1 MNEELDVNF
10 VSLPNTSV
18 LETKIPFDI
27 FQILVDAINVPSD
40 TLQKYNSNLLGHLE
54 EEYNLDHLKPKV
66 ENYIKEIA
74 SVYAENNL
82 PYINSF
88 EEVRKNKN
96 YKLALESLWFNKQK
110 KHEFNPVH
118 LHSGIL
124 SFVIFL
130 KIPYDLTDEDMVYPE
145 TSGISGYSSKFSF
158 YYTDIL
164 GIIRQELLPVDK
176 NWEGTMIM
184 FPSTLQHGVHPF
196 YTSDD
201 YRITVSGNLQV
212 EVIND

>member
-1 MNEELDVNF
+1 MNEELDINF

-27 FQILVDAINVPSD
+27 FQILVEAANAPTD
-40 TLQKYNSNLLGHLE
+40 TLEKYNSNLLGHLE
-54 EEYNLDHLKPKV
+54 EEYRLDHIRPKV
-66 ENYIKEIA
+66 QDYINQIA
-74 SVYAENNL
+74 SVYAENNS

-88 EEVRKNKN
+88 EEVRKNQN
-96 YKLALESLWFNKQK
+96 YKLALDGFWFNKQK
-110 KHEFNPVH
+110 KHEFNPMH
-118 LHSGIL
+118 LHSGVL

-130 KIPYDLTDEDMVYPE
+130 NIPYDLTDEEMVYPE
-145 TSGISGYSSKFSF
+145 TSGTSGYSSKFAF

-164 GIIRQELLPVDK
+164 GVLRQELLPVDK
-176 NWEGTMIM
+176 SWEGTMIM

-201 YRITVSGNLQV
+201 YRITVSGNL
-212 EVIND
+212 VIKVIE